1 MLAVFQVG
9 LNSARTEHRDQ
20 AERVA
25 YCLCSLAEISAPLLF
40 DSRGSRWDALCML
53 CRRTLLEPDMHAHEA
68 RHAACLALGALVASP
83 WAADFADPEEHSDVE
98 ASGIG
103 ASEASAGTDA
113 GAGIGGDRG
122 GQQKDAQAVVLKKL
136 REKGFQK
143 QLLAP
148 LGQAAIAEDRCVDI

>member
-1 MLAVFQVG
+1 
-9 LNSARTEHRDQ
+9 
-20 AERVA
+20 
-25 YCLCSLAEISAPLLF
+25 
-40 DSRGSRWDALCML
+40 
-53 CRRTLLEPDMHAHEA
+53 MHAHEA

-83 WAADFADPEEHSDVE
+83 WAADFAEAEEHSDAE

-103 ASEASAGTDA
+103 ASEASTSTDVGVGSVGERA
-113 GAGIGGDRG
+113 

-148 LGQAAIAEDRCVDI
+148 LGQAAIAEDRCVPTVSSFRAEKTKRKRKRSEQSSFCRHALFTACWACPGTSKLGAAE